1 MSDIDALVADLRAV
15 VEQSTEGTHVPGS
28 PIMRGAVLAERAV
41 KAIESLR
48 VERDAALEVMG
59 NHKCGEN
66 VEAAYRRAV
75 EAEARIAEL
84 EAAARVPVQGE
95 PNNRE
100 NCPGSGGH
108 AGCGTYCIVCALL
121 TVEAE

>member
-66 VEAAYRRAV
+66 VEAALTEVIGKVTDLWDEPLDDVHDIPQIARAV
-75 EAEARIAEL
+75 AAWRLKGGAR
-84 EAAARVPVQGE
+84 G
-95 PNNRE
+95 
-100 NCPGSGGH
+100 
-108 AGCGTYCIVCALL
+108 
-121 TVEAE
+121 